1 MNGEKINATYAFSG
15 LAMEYAPWRAWDEN
29 GIKLTLADGSE
40 VQDDERYTVAAWATS
55 IDETY
60 IASTLN
66 VHCEF

>member
-15 LAMEYAPWRAWDEN
+15 LAMEYAPWRAWE
-29 GIKLTLADGSE
+29 DGSE

>member
-1 MNGEKINATYAFSG
+1 
-15 LAMEYAPWRAWDEN
+15 MEYAPWRAWDEN

-66 VHCEF
+66 VHCEFCK